1 MHNIKEAVYPPLFLF
16 NTEYIVMTERISA
29 TPAAVELIQ
38 KLTAQY
44 GPLIFLQ
51 SGGCCE
57 GSGPLCMPANEFKP
71 SPSDVILGE
80 IAGAIFY
87 MGDSHYSFSENT
99 HTILDA
105 VTGSGG
111 SFSLECGTGQTF
123 ITKGRL
129 YSDEELAHLEP
140 AKRYGY

>member
-1 MHNIKEAVYPPLFLF
+1 
-16 NTEYIVMTERISA
+16 MTERISA
-29 TPAAVELIQ
+29 TPSAIELTQ
-38 KLTAQY
+38 KLSTQY

-71 SPSDVILGE
+71 SPSDVILGVV
-80 IAGAIFY
+80 AGAVFY
-87 MGDSHYSFSENT
+87 MGDSQFSFSENT

-105 VTGSGG
+105 VAGSGG
-111 SFSLECGTGQTF
+111 SFSLECGSGQTF
-123 ITKGRL
+123 ITKSRL
-129 YSDEELAHLEP
+129 YTDEELAQLEP

>member
-1 MHNIKEAVYPPLFLF
+1 
-16 NTEYIVMTERISA
+16 MTERISA
-29 TPAAVELIQ
+29 TPSAIELIQ
-38 KLTAQY
+38 KLSTQY

-71 SPSDVILGE
+71 SPSDVILGVV
-80 IAGAIFY
+80 AGAVFY
-87 MGDSHYSFSENT
+87 MGDSQFSFSENT

-105 VTGSGG
+105 VAGSGG
-111 SFSLECGTGQTF
+111 SFSLECGSGQTF
-123 ITKGRL
+123 ITKSRL
-129 YSDEELAHLEP
+129 YTDEELAQLEP

>member
-1 MHNIKEAVYPPLFLF
+1 MESIP
-16 NTEYIVMTERISA
+16 MTERISA
-29 TPAAVELIQ
+29 TPTAIELIQ
-38 KLTAQY
+38 KLSAQY

-80 IAGAIFY
+80 IGGAVFY
-87 MGDSHYSFSENT
+87 MGDSHFSFSENT

-105 VTGSGG
+105 VAGSGG
-111 SFSLECGTGQTF
+111 SFSLECGSGQAF
-123 ITKGRL
+123 ITKSRL
-129 YSDEELAHLEP
+129 YTDDELAQLKP

>member
-1 MHNIKEAVYPPLFLF
+1 MEIIP
-16 NTEYIVMTERISA
+16 MTERISA
-29 TPAAVELIQ
+29 TPAAIELIQ

-80 IAGAIFY
+80 IAGAVFY
-87 MGDSHYSFSENT
+87 MGDSHFTFSENT

-105 VTGSGG
+105 VPGSGG
-111 SFSLECGTGQTF
+111 SFSLECGSGQAF
-123 ITKGRL
+123 ITKSRL
-129 YSDEELAHLEP
+129 YSDEELAQLKP
-140 AKRYGY
+140 ASRYGY

>member
-1 MHNIKEAVYPPLFLF
+1 
-16 NTEYIVMTERISA
+16 MTERISA

-38 KLTAQY
+38 KLSAQY

-80 IAGAIFY
+80 VAGAVFY
-87 MGDSHYSFSENT
+87 MGDSHFTFSENT

-105 VTGSGG
+105 VAGSGG
-111 SFSLECGTGQTF
+111 SFSLECGSGQVF
-123 ITKGRL
+123 ITKSRL
-129 YSDEELAHLEP
+129 YTDSELAQLEP
-140 AKRYGY
+140 ANRYGY

>member
-1 MHNIKEAVYPPLFLF
+1 MI
-16 NTEYIVMTERISA
+16 ERISV
-29 TPAAVELIQ
+29 TPAAAELIK
-38 KLTAQY
+38 KLSAQY

-80 IAGAIFY
+80 VAGAVFY
-87 MGDSHYSFSENT
+87 MSDSHFSFSENT

-105 VTGSGG
+105 VAGSGG
-111 SFSLECGTGQTF
+111 SFSLECGSGQAF
-123 ITKGRL
+123 ITKSRL
-129 YSDEELAHLEP
+129 YTDNELLELKP
-140 AKRYGY
+140 AIRYGY